1 MASPTD
7 HAGQEVMSPQE
18 CNDKLAATPVGRVAF
33 IADGD
38 VTILPVNYRYHDSAI
53 VFRTATGSKLE
64 AATRHAP
71 VAFEIDG
78 WDADTKTGWSV
89 LVKGTAV
96 DVLSDDEA
104 DWELGVELRPWS
116 EEVERRWW
124 VRIRPDEISGRKIV

>member
-1 MASPTD
+1 MANPTD

-18 CNDKLAATPVGRVAF
+18 CNDRLAATPVGRVAF

-38 VTILPVNYRYHDSAI
+38 VTILPVNYRYHDGAV

-71 VAFEIDG
+71 IAFEIDG
-78 WDADTKTGWSV
+78 WDSETQTGWSV
-89 LVKGTAV
+89 LIKGTAV

-104 DWELGVELRPWS
+104 NWELGVDLRPWS
-116 EEVERRWW
+116 ESVDRRWW